1 MALGR
6 RVVIT
11 GMGVVSPL
19 GNTLEQL
26 SKNVFAGVSG
36 VKRLEA
42 SFADKLEC
50 KVAAQAQFDPAEY
63 FTKKSDYNILD
74 RTGQMALH
82 AAIEAVKHSKLIID
96 DTLKARM
103 GVYVGTGMGGALSVE
118 DGYQTLF
125 VEGYDRLKPY
135 TVLMCMYNSPA
146 SSIAT
151 HFKLSGANQTISTAC
166 SSSTVAIGTALK
178 DIRHGYLDAA
188 IVGGSD
194 AILSYASMR
203 SWEAVRTLAD
213 EDLNDLS
220 ASCKPFAADRTG
232 LVIGEGA
239 AMMVIESYDSAITR
253 GAKIYA
259 EIIGYGMANDFKH
272 ITIPSVEGQA
282 ATMQAAILD
291 AHISFDEIQYINAHG
306 TGTLFNDT
314 TETEAVKEVFD
325 SYAYD
330 LAVSSTKS
338 MHGHLMGAAGSLEAI
353 ITVMALQTNQLPPTI
368 NLKISDP
375 KCDLDYVPNTA
386 RVVED
391 LNCAM
396 TNSFAFGGTGAS
408 LILKKSIDTN

>member
-11 GMGVVSPL
+11 GLGVVSPL
-19 GNTLEQL
+19 GNTIEELT
-26 SKNVFAGVSG
+26 KNVFAGVSG
-36 VKRLEA
+36 IKLFVA
-42 SFADKLEC
+42 PFADKLEC
-50 KVAAQAQFDPAEY
+50 KVAAQANFDPANY
-63 FTKKSDYNILD
+63 FSKKSEYNILD

-82 AAIEAVKHSKLIID
+82 AAKEAVKHSNLNID
-96 DTLKARM
+96 ENLVPRM

-118 DGYQTLF
+118 EGYQTLF
-125 VEGYDRLKPY
+125 VENEERLKPY

-146 SSIAT
+146 SAIAT

-166 SSSTVAIGTALK
+166 SSSTVAIGTALR

-194 AILSYASMR
+194 AILSYASIR

-213 EDLNDLS
+213 EDLTDIS

-239 AMMVIESYDSAITR
+239 AMMVIETYENAIAR

-272 ITIPSVEGQA
+272 IAIPSSEGQA
-282 ATMQAAILD
+282 STMQAAILD

-306 TGTLFNDT
+306 TGTIFNDAA
-314 TETEAVKEVFD
+314 ETVAIKEVFD
-325 SYAYD
+325 GYAYD

-338 MHGHLMGAAGSLEAI
+338 MHGHLMGAAGGLEAI
-353 ITVMALQTNQLPPTI
+353 ITTLALETNQIPPTI
-368 NLKISDP
+368 NLKIPDP

-386 RVVED
+386 RIVEN

-408 LILKKSIDTN
+408 LILRKLV